1 MSKFFINRPVTAIV
15 ISILIVL
22 AGIIMAQR
30 LPMAQFP
37 SIAPPEIVVT
47 TNYVGADALTI
58 ESAVATPIEEA
69 MAGVEGMLYM
79 RSFNAN
85 DGTMKLRIDFDLDL
99 DPNIAEVFS
108 EIRVNRALPQLP
120 PSVRD
125 QGVTIAKSHVS
136 PLMIIAL
143 SSPKGTRDAKF
154 LANYA
159 YINIIDPLTRVRGIG
174 SVVVQGAGAYAMRQ
188 WVKPDQ
194 LASLGVTVPDLV
206 KALEQQNTVNPS
218 GQVGAE
224 PAPAGQEFTYTMRA
238 QGRLVT
244 QEDFGNVVIRENKDG
259 SVVRMKDVARI
270 ELGTQT
276 YNVIGRL
283 NDDPAAIINV
293 FQLPGYN
300 AVEAVNGVRTMMAQ
314 LKEQFPDDV
323 DYVVSLDT
331 TLSVRAGIKE
341 IVTTLWEALLL
352 VIFVGFIFLQ
362 SFRATL
368 IPALT
373 VPVSL
378 LGTFIFFPMLGFSIN
393 SLSLFGLVL
402 AIGLVVDDAIVV
414 VEAVELNMATGL
426 SPKDASLRAME
437 QVGGPVV
444 AIALILAAVFVPT
457 AFIPGITGRLY
468 QQFAVT
474 IAISVIISA
483 FNALSL
489 SPALCSLLL
498 KPKHDSHGLLQR
510 LFGGFNRLFEKA
522 TNGYVSTSGFLI
534 RKMVLSF
541 ALLAGVAV
549 AAFLIGGRL
558 PSGFLPTEDQ
568 GYFYLNIQLPDAA
581 SLQRTDAFTKEVESV
596 LKHTNGVQYYSTIV
610 GSSLLTQTNA
620 TYSAFVFVALKPW
633 DQRKTKA
640 TSIESIMESVNSQ
653 LDRMPAGHA
662 FAFSPPAISGVG
674 TSGGFSFML
683 EDRAGRDVPYLA
695 DNTQRFLDAARKRP
709 ELARLNSSLNAKVP
723 QVLVEVDR
731 DKVLKQGVEIDDVY
745 STLRAFMGS
754 LFVNYFNRFG
764 RAWQVYIAA
773 ENGYRSQ
780 AKDVMNFF
788 VRNKEGQMLPLSSVI
803 SLQTR
808 AGPEFTSRF
817 NEYRAVEIT
826 GSPAAGFST
835 VQAMNALEQ
844 VAHQVLP
851 KGMGYDWNALSYQQK
866 KASTQVGAA
875 AVFGFSLLVVFLILA
890 AQYESWALP
899 FSVLLATPIAVLG
912 AFVFLWIRGFENDV
926 YAQIGLVMLI
936 GLSAKNA
943 ILIVEFARAER
954 MKGKPALEAAL
965 EGARIRLRPILMT
978 AFAFILGT
986 VPLAIASG
994 AGAVG
999 RRILGTAVIGGMLA
1013 ATLLAI
1019 FIIPVCYYAVE
1030 HLKDRMA
1037 ARRGGS

>member
-15 ISILIVL
+15 ISILIVI
-22 AGIIMAQR
+22 AGVIMAQR
-30 LPMAQFP
+30 LPIAQFP

-85 DGTMKLRIDFDLDL
+85 DGTMKLRIDFDLAL

-159 YINIIDPLTRVRGIG
+159 YINIVDALTRVRGIG

-194 LASLGVTVPDLV
+194 LASLGITIPDMV
-206 KALEQQNTVNPS
+206 RALEQQNTVNPS

-224 PAPAGQEFTYTMRA
+224 PAPPGQEFTYTMRA

-244 QEDFGNVVIRENKDG
+244 EKDFGDVVVRENKDG

-270 ELGTQT
+270 ELGTQS

-283 NDDPAAIINV
+283 NDAPAAIVNV

-300 AVEAVNGVRTMMAQ
+300 AVEAVDGVRTLMAQ

-331 TLSVRAGIKE
+331 TLSVREGIKE
-341 IVTTLWEALLL
+341 ILTTLWEALLL
-352 VIFVGFIFLQ
+352 VIFVVFIFLQ

-414 VEAVELNMATGL
+414 VEAVELNMTRGL
-426 SPKDASLRAME
+426 NPKDASLKAME

-474 IAISVIISA
+474 IAISVMISA

-498 KPKHDSHGLLQR
+498 KPAHESKGVLHTV
-510 LFGGFNRLFEKA
+510 FGGFNRIFEKA
-522 TNGYVSTSGFLI
+522 TNGYVGISGALV
-534 RKMVLSF
+534 RKMALSF
-541 ALLAGVAV
+541 TLLAAV
-549 AAFLIGGRL
+549 AGAAYVVGGRL

-568 GYFYLNIQLPDAA
+568 GFFYLNIQLPDAA

-596 LKHTNGVQYYSTIV
+596 LKHTDGVQYYSTIV

-633 DQRKTKA
+633 GQRKTRQ
-640 TSIESIMESVNSQ
+640 TGIQSIMESVNAK
-653 LDRMPAGHA
+653 LDRMPAGRA
-662 FAFSPPAISGVG
+662 FAFSPPVISGVG

-683 EDRAGRDVPYLA
+683 EDRLGKDVPYLA
-695 DNTQRFLDAARKRP
+695 ENTDRFLDAARKRP
-709 ELARLNSSLNAKVP
+709 ELTRLNSSLNAQVP
-723 QVLVEVDR
+723 QVLVQVDR
-731 DKVLKQGVEIDDVY
+731 DKVLKQGVEVEDVY

-773 ENGYRSQ
+773 EDGYRTQ
-780 AKDVMNFF
+780 AQDVMNFF
-788 VRNKEGQMLPLSSVI
+788 VRNKDGQMLPLSSVI

-826 GSPAAGFST
+826 GSPAPGFST
-835 VQAMNALEQ
+835 VQAMSALEQ
-844 VAHQVLP
+844 VAAQVLP
-851 KGMGYDWNALSYQQK
+851 KGMGYDWNGLSYQQK
-866 KASTQVGAA
+866 KASSQVSPA

-899 FSVLLATPIAVLG
+899 FSVLLATPIAVFG
-912 AFVFLWIRGFENDV
+912 ALLALWTRGFENNV

-943 ILIVEFARAER
+943 ILIVEFARTER
-954 MKGKPALEAAL
+954 MQGKSAMDAAL
-965 EGARIRLRPILMT
+965 EGARVRLRPILMT

-986 VPLAIASG
+986 FPLAIASG
-994 AGAVG
+994 AGAVA
-999 RRILGTAVIGGMLA
+999 RKILGTAVIGGMLA

-1019 FIIPVCYYAVE
+1019 FIIPVTYYAME
-1030 HLKDRMA
+1030 HLKDKMA
-1037 ARRGGS
+1037 ARKGEP

>member
-15 ISILIVL
+15 ISILIVI
-22 AGIIMAQR
+22 AGIITVQR
-30 LPMAQFP
+30 LPIAQFP
-37 SIAPPEIVVT
+37 EIAPPEIVVT
-47 TNYVGADALTI
+47 TTYVGADALTI
-58 ESAVATPIEEA
+58 ESAVATPLEEA

-99 DPNIAEVFS
+99 DPNVAEVFS

-120 PSVRD
+120 PSVRA

-159 YINIIDPLTRVRGIG
+159 YINISDPLTRVRGIG

-194 LASLGVTVPDLV
+194 LASLGVTVPDMV

-244 QEDFGNVVIRENKDG
+244 AEDFGGVVIRENEDG

-270 ELGTQT
+270 ELGAQT

-283 NDDPAAIINV
+283 NDAPAAIINV

-300 AVEAVNGVRTMMAQ
+300 AVEAVDGVRKMMTQ

-331 TLSVRAGIKE
+331 TLSVREGVRE

-352 VIFVGFIFLQ
+352 VIFVVFVFLQ
-362 SFRATL
+362 SFRTTL

-373 VPVSL
+373 VPVAL

-414 VEAVELNMATGL
+414 VEAVELNMAAGL
-426 SPKDASLRAME
+426 SPKEASLKAME

-474 IAISVIISA
+474 IAVSVIISA

-498 KPKHDSHGLLQR
+498 KPAHESKGLLHKA
-510 LFGGFNRLFEKA
+510 FGGFNRLFEKA
-522 TNGYVSTSGFLI
+522 TNGYVGISGALI
-534 RKMVLSF
+534 RKMGLSF
-541 ALLAGVAV
+541 GLLAGVAG
-549 AAFLIGGRL
+549 AAFLVENRL
-558 PSGFLPTEDQ
+558 PSGFLPTEDL

-620 TYSAFVFVALKPW
+620 TYSAFVFVALTPW
-633 DQRKTKA
+633 DKRKTRE
-640 TSIESIMESVNSQ
+640 TSIQSIMESVNAK
-653 LDRMPAGHA
+653 LDRLPAGRA

-683 EDRAGRDVPYLA
+683 EDRVGKDVPYLA
-695 DNTQRFLDAARKRP
+695 ENTDRFLDAARKRP
-709 ELARLNSSLNAKVP
+709 ELTRLHSSLYAQVP
-723 QVLVEVDR
+723 QVMVEVDR
-731 DKVLKQGVEIDDVY
+731 DKVLKQGVEVDDVY

-764 RAWQVYIAA
+764 RAWQVYIGA
-773 ENGYRSQ
+773 EDGYRSQ

-788 VRNKEGQMLPLSSVI
+788 VRNKQGQMLPLSSVVSI
-803 SLQTR
+803 QSR
-808 AGPEFTSRF
+808 VGPEFTSRF

-826 GSPAAGFST
+826 GSAAPGYSM
-835 VQAMNALEQ
+835 VQAMSALEQ
-844 VAHQVLP
+844 VAGQVLP
-851 KGMGYDWNALSYQQK
+851 KGMGYDWNALSYEQD
-866 KASTQVGAA
+866 KASKQVSPA

-890 AQYESWALP
+890 AQYESWTLP
-899 FSVLLATPIAVLG
+899 FSVLLGTPVAVFG
-912 AFVFLWIRGFENDV
+912 AFLALWMRGFENNV

-943 ILIVEFARAER
+943 ILIVEFARTER
-954 MKGKPALEAAL
+954 MKGKSALDAAL

-978 AFAFILGT
+978 AFAFIFGT
-986 VPLAIASG
+986 IPLAIASG
-994 AGAVG
+994 AGAAA

-1019 FIIPVCYYAVE
+1019 FIIPVTYYAME
-1030 HLKDRMA
+1030 HLKDRIA
-1037 ARRGGS
+1037 GLKDTS

>member
-1 MSKFFINRPVTAIV
+1 
-15 ISILIVL
+15 
-22 AGIIMAQR
+22 MAQR
-30 LPMAQFP
+30 LPIAQFP

-79 RSFNAN
+79 RSFSAN
-85 DGTMKLRIDFDLDL
+85 DGTMKLRIDFDLDM

-159 YINIIDPLTRVRGIG
+159 YINIADPLTRNRGIG

-194 LASLGVTVPDLV
+194 LASLGITVPDLV

-244 QEDFGNVVIRENKDG
+244 EEDFGNVVIRENKDG

-270 ELGTQT
+270 ELGTQS

-283 NDDPAAIINV
+283 NDAPAAIINV

-300 AVEAVNGVRTMMAQ
+300 AVEAVDGVRAMMAQ
-314 LKEQFPDDV
+314 LKEKFPDDV

-331 TLSVRAGIKE
+331 TLSVREGIRE
-341 IVTTLWEALLL
+341 IITTLWEALLL
-352 VIFVGFIFLQ
+352 VIFVVFIFLQ

-414 VEAVELNMATGL
+414 VEAVELNMARGL
-426 SPKDASLRAME
+426 NPKDASIKAME

-474 IAISVIISA
+474 IAISVMISA

-498 KPKHDSHGLLQR
+498 KPSHESKGFLHTV
-510 LFGGFNRLFEKA
+510 FGGFNRIFEKA
-522 TNGYVSTSGFLI
+522 TNRYVGISGALI
-534 RKMVLSF
+534 RKMFISLTLLAAVAGT
-541 ALLAGVAV
+541 ALLVGSH
-549 AAFLIGGRL
+549 L

-568 GYFYLNIQLPDAA
+568 GFFYLNIQLPDAA
-581 SLQRTDAFTKEVESV
+581 SLQRTDAFTREVETV
-596 LKHTNGVQYYSTIV
+596 LKHTNGIQYYSTIV

-633 DQRKTKA
+633 DQRKTTE
-640 TSIESIMESVNSQ
+640 TSIRSIMDSVNARF
-653 LDRMPAGHA
+653 DRMPAGRA
-662 FAFSPPAISGVG
+662 FAFSPPVISGVG

-683 EDRAGRDVPYLA
+683 EDRLGRDVQYLA
-695 DNTQRFLDAARKRP
+695 GNTDKFLDAARKRP
-709 ELARLNSSLNAKVP
+709 ELTKLNSSLNAQVP
-723 QVLVEVDR
+723 QVLVQVDR
-731 DKVLKQGVEIDDVY
+731 DKVLKQGVEVDDVY
-745 STLRAFMGS
+745 TTLRAFMGS

-773 ENGYRSQ
+773 EDGYRSQ

-788 VRNKEGQMLPLSSVI
+788 VRNKEGEMLPLSSIV

-826 GSPAAGFST
+826 GSPAPGYST
-835 VQAMNALEQ
+835 VQAMKALEQ
-844 VAHQVLP
+844 VAGEVLP

-866 KASTQVGAA
+866 KASTQVSPGV
-875 AVFGFSLLVVFLILA
+875 VFGFSLLVVFLILA
-890 AQYESWALP
+890 AQYESWILP
-899 FSVLLATPIAVLG
+899 FSVLLATPIAVFG
-912 AFVFLWIRGFENDV
+912 AFMSLWIRGFENNV

-943 ILIVEFARAER
+943 ILIVEFARTER
-954 MKGKPALEAAL
+954 MQGKSAMDAAL
-965 EGARIRLRPILMT
+965 EGARVRLRPILMT

-986 VPLAIASG
+986 IPLAIASG
-994 AGAVG
+994 AGAVA
-999 RRILGTAVIGGMLA
+999 RKILGTAVIGGMLA
-1013 ATLLAI
+1013 ATLIAI
-1019 FIIPVCYYAVE
+1019 FIIPVTYYAME
-1030 HLKDRMA
+1030 HLKDKVA
-1037 ARRGGS
+1037 ARNGVP

>member
-1 MSKFFINRPVTAIV
+1 M
-15 ISILIVL
+15 
-22 AGIIMAQR
+22 
-30 LPMAQFP
+30 
-37 SIAPPEIVVT
+37 
-47 TNYVGADALTI
+47 
-58 ESAVATPIEEA
+58 
-69 MAGVEGMLYM
+69 
-79 RSFNAN
+79 
-85 DGTMKLRIDFDLDL
+85 
-99 DPNIAEVFS
+99 
-108 EIRVNRALPQLP
+108 
-120 PSVRD
+120 
-125 QGVTIAKSHVS
+125 
-136 PLMIIAL
+136 
-143 SSPKGTRDAKF
+143 
-154 LANYA
+154 
-159 YINIIDPLTRVRGIG
+159 
-174 SVVVQGAGAYAMRQ
+174 
-188 WVKPDQ
+188 
-194 LASLGVTVPDLV
+194 V

-224 PAPAGQEFTYTMRA
+224 PAPPGQEFTYTMRA
-238 QGRLVT
+238 QGRLIT
-244 QEDFGNVVIRENKDG
+244 EQNFGEIVIRENKDG

-283 NDDPAAIINV
+283 NDAPAAIINL

-314 LKEQFPDDV
+314 LKDKFPDDV

-341 IVTTLWEALLL
+341 IITTLWEALLL
-352 VIFVGFIFLQ
+352 VILVVFIFLQ
-362 SFRATL
+362 SFRTTL

-414 VEAVELNMATGL
+414 VEAVEVNIAAGLN
-426 SPKDASLRAME
+426 PKDASLKAME

-489 SPALCSLLL
+489 SPALCTLLL
-498 KPKHDSHGLLQR
+498 KPGQESHGLLHR
-510 LFGGFNRLFEKA
+510 FFGGFNRIFEKA
-522 TNGYVSTSGFLI
+522 TNRYVGISGALI
-534 RKMVLSF
+534 RKMGISF
-541 ALLAGVAV
+541 ALLAVVAG
-549 AAFLIGGRL
+549 AAFVVGDRL

-581 SLQRTDAFTKEVESV
+581 SLQRTDAFTKEVEAV
-596 LKHTNGVQYYSTIV
+596 LKNTNGVQYYSTIV

-620 TYSAFVFVALKPW
+620 TYSAFVFVALKRW
-633 DQRKTKA
+633 GQRKTKE
-640 TSIESIMESVNSQ
+640 TSIQAIMESVNAK
-653 LDRMPAGHA
+653 LDRMPAGRA

-683 EDRAGRDVPYLA
+683 EDRVGRDVPYLA
-695 DNTQRFLDAARKRP
+695 ENTQRFLDAARKRP
-709 ELARLNSSLNAKVP
+709 ELTRLNSSLNARVP
-723 QVLVEVDR
+723 QVLVQVDR
-731 DKVLKQGVEIDDVY
+731 DKVLKQGVEVTDVY
-745 STLRAFMGS
+745 TTLSAFMGS

-773 ENGYRSQ
+773 EDGYRSR
-780 AKDVMNFF
+780 AEDVMNFF
-788 VRNKEGQMLPLSSVI
+788 VRNKEGEMLPLSSVV

-826 GSPAAGFST
+826 GSPAPGYST
-835 VQAMNALEQ
+835 VKAMNALEQ
-844 VAHQVLP
+844 VANQVLP

-866 KASTQVGAA
+866 KASTQVSPA

-890 AQYESWALP
+890 AQYESWTLP
-899 FSVLLATPIAVLG
+899 FSVLLGTPIAVLG
-912 AFVFLWIRGFENDV
+912 AFLALWIRGFENDV

-943 ILIVEFARAER
+943 ILIVEFARTER
-954 MKGKPALEAAL
+954 MKGKSALDAAL

-978 AFAFILGT
+978 AFAFIFGT
-986 VPLAIASG
+986 IPLAIASG
-994 AGAVG
+994 AGAVS
-999 RRILGTAVIGGMLA
+999 REILGTAVIGGMLA

-1019 FIIPVCYYAVE
+1019 FIIPVTYYAME
-1030 HLKDRMA
+1030 HLKEKVA
-1037 ARRGGS
+1037 ARKSVA

>member
-1 MSKFFINRPVTAIV
+1 
-15 ISILIVL
+15 VL
-22 AGIIMAQR
+22 AAQSGQVLR
-30 LPMAQFP
+30 LLLKTVLCISQ
-37 SIAPPEIVVT
+37 
-47 TNYVGADALTI
+47 
-58 ESAVATPIEEA
+58 
-69 MAGVEGMLYM
+69 
-79 RSFNAN
+79 
-85 DGTMKLRIDFDLDL
+85 
-99 DPNIAEVFS
+99 
-108 EIRVNRALPQLP
+108 
-120 PSVRD
+120 
-125 QGVTIAKSHVS
+125 
-136 PLMIIAL
+136 
-143 SSPKGTRDAKF
+143 
-154 LANYA
+154 
-159 YINIIDPLTRVRGIG
+159 
-174 SVVVQGAGAYAMRQ
+174 VVQGAGAYAMRQ

-206 KALEQQNTVNPS
+206 KAIEQQNTVNPS

-224 PAPAGQEFTYTMRA
+224 PAPPGQEFTYTMRA

-244 QEDFGNVVIRENKDG
+244 EQDFGDVVIRENKDG

-270 ELGTQT
+270 ELGAQT

-283 NDDPAAIINV
+283 NDAPAAIINV

-300 AVEAVNGVRTMMAQ
+300 AVAAVNGVRVMMAQ
-314 LKEQFPDDV
+314 LQKQFPDDV

-331 TLSVRAGIKE
+331 TLSVREGIKE

-352 VIFVGFIFLQ
+352 VIFVVYIFLQ
-362 SFRATL
+362 SFRTTL

-414 VEAVELNMATGL
+414 VEAVELNMAAGL
-426 SPKDASLRAME
+426 SPKDAALKAME

-444 AIALILAAVFVPT
+444 SIALILAAVFVPT

-474 IAISVIISA
+474 IAIAVIISA

-498 KPKHDSHGLLQR
+498 KPKHESHGLLQR

-522 TNGYVSTSGFLI
+522 TKRYVGISGALI
-534 RKMVLSF
+534 RKMAISF
-541 ALLAGVAV
+541 TLLAVVAG
-549 AAFLIGGRL
+549 AAFLVGSRL

-568 GYFYLNIQLPDAA
+568 GFFYLNIQLPDAA
-581 SLQRTDAFTKEVESV
+581 SLQRTDAFTKEVEAV
-596 LKHTNGVQYYSTIV
+596 LKHTDGVQYYSTIV

-620 TYSAFVFVALKPW
+620 TYSAFVFVALTPW
-633 DQRKTKA
+633 DKRKTKA
-640 TSIESIMESVNSQ
+640 TSIKSIMESVNAR
-653 LDRMPAGHA
+653 LDGMPAGHA

-683 EDRAGRDVPYLA
+683 EDRVGKDVPYLA
-695 DNTQRFLDAARKRP
+695 EYTNRFLAAARKRP
-709 ELARLNSSLNAKVP
+709 ELTRLNSSLNAQVP
-723 QVLVEVDR
+723 QVLVQVDR
-731 DKVLKQGVEIDDVY
+731 DKVLKQGVEVEDVY

-780 AKDVMNFF
+780 ARDVMNFF
-788 VRNKEGQMLPLSSVI
+788 VRNKDGQMLPLSSVV
-803 SLQTR
+803 SLETR

-835 VQAMNALEQ
+835 VKAMNALEQ
-844 VAHQVLP
+844 VADQVLP

-866 KASTQVGAA
+866 KASTQVSPA

-899 FSVLLATPIAVLG
+899 FSVLLATPIAVFG
-912 AFVFLWIRGFENDV
+912 AFMALWFRGFENNV

-943 ILIVEFARAER
+943 ILIVEFARTER
-954 MKGKPALEAAL
+954 MQGKSALDAAL

-978 AFAFILGT
+978 AFAFIFGT
-986 VPLAIASG
+986 IPLAIASG
-994 AGAVG
+994 AGAVA

-1013 ATLLAI
+1013 ATMFAI
-1019 FIIPVCYYAVE
+1019 FIIPVTYYAVE
-1030 HLKDRMA
+1030 HLKEKLA
-1037 ARRGGS
+1037 ARKSSS

>member
-15 ISILIVL
+15 ISILIMI

-30 LPMAQFP
+30 LPIAQFP

-58 ESAVATPIEEA
+58 ESSVATPIEEA

-85 DGTMKLRIDFDLDL
+85 DGTMKLRIDFDLAL

-120 PSVRD
+120 PSVRN

-143 SSPKGTRDAKF
+143 SSPKGTRNAKF

-159 YINIIDPLTRVRGIG
+159 YINLSDALTRVRGIG

-194 LASLGVTVPDLV
+194 LASLGVTVPDMV

-224 PAPAGQEFTYTMRA
+224 PAPPGQEFTYTMRA

-244 QEDFGNVVIRENKDG
+244 EQDFGDVVIRENKDG

-283 NDDPAAIINV
+283 NDAPAAIINV

-300 AVEAVNGVRTMMAQ
+300 AVEAVDGVRAMMTQ
-314 LKEQFPDDV
+314 LKQQFPDDV

-331 TLSVRAGIKE
+331 TLSVREGIKE
-341 IVTTLWEALLL
+341 ILTTLWEALLL
-352 VIFVGFIFLQ
+352 VIFVVFIFLQ

-414 VEAVELNMATGL
+414 VEAVELNMTRGL
-426 SPKDASLRAME
+426 NPKDASLKAME

-474 IAISVIISA
+474 IAISVLISA

-498 KPKHDSHGLLQR
+498 KPSHESKGLLHR
-510 LFGGFNRLFEKA
+510 VFGGFNRIFEKA
-522 TNGYVSTSGFLI
+522 TNGYVGVSGTLI
-534 RKMVLSF
+534 RKMAISF
-541 ALLAGVAV
+541 TLLAAVAG
-549 AAFLIGGRL
+549 AAFLVGGRL

-568 GYFYLNIQLPDAA
+568 GFFYLNIQLPDAA

-596 LKHTNGVQYYSTIV
+596 LKHTDGVQYYSTIV
-610 GSSLLTQTNA
+610 GSSLLTQTNS

-633 DQRKTKA
+633 DERKTKE
-640 TSIESIMESVNSQ
+640 TSVRSIMESVNDK
-653 LDRMPAGHA
+653 LDRLPAGRA
-662 FAFSPPAISGVG
+662 FAFSPPVISGVG

-683 EDRAGRDVPYLA
+683 EDRVGKDVPYLA
-695 DNTQRFLDAARKRP
+695 EQTDRFLEAARKRP
-709 ELARLNSSLNAKVP
+709 ELTRLNSSLNAQVP
-723 QVLVEVDR
+723 QVQVQVDK
-731 DKVLKQGVEIDDVY
+731 DKVLKQGVEIEDVY
-745 STLRAFMGS
+745 ATLRAFMGS

-773 ENGYRSQ
+773 EDGYRSQ
-780 AKDVMNFF
+780 ASDVMNFF

-803 SLQTR
+803 SLQTK

-835 VQAMNALEQ
+835 VQAMNALEK
-844 VAHQVLP
+844 VASQVLP
-851 KGMGYDWNALSYQQK
+851 KGMGYDWNGLSYQQK
-866 KASTQVGAA
+866 KASTQVSPA

-890 AQYESWALP
+890 AQYESWTLP
-899 FSVLLATPIAVLG
+899 FSVLLATPIAVFG
-912 AFVFLWIRGFENDV
+912 ALLALWIRGFENNV

-943 ILIVEFARAER
+943 ILIVEFARSER
-954 MKGKPALEAAL
+954 MQGKSALDAAL

-978 AFAFILGT
+978 AFAFIFGT
-986 VPLAIASG
+986 IPLAIASG
-994 AGAVG
+994 AGAVA
-999 RRILGTAVIGGMLA
+999 RKILGTAVIGGMLA

-1019 FIIPVCYYAVE
+1019 FIIPVTYYAME
-1030 HLKDRMA
+1030 HLKDKFAGRK
-1037 ARRGGS
+1037 GSP

>member
-1 MSKFFINRPVTAIV
+1 MSRFFINRPVTAIV
-15 ISILIVL
+15 ISILIVIVGVVL
-22 AGIIMAQR
+22 AQR
-30 LPMAQFP
+30 LPIAQFP
-37 SIAPPEIVVT
+37 AIAPPEIVVT

-85 DGTMKLRIDFDLDL
+85 DGTMKLRVDFDLNM
-99 DPNIAEVFS
+99 DPNVAEVFS

-120 PSVRD
+120 PSVRN

-143 SSPKGTRDAKF
+143 YAPKGTRDATF

-159 YINIIDPLTRVRGIG
+159 NINIADPLTRVTGIG
-174 SVVVQGAGAYAMRQ
+174 SIVVQGAGGYAMRQ

-206 KALEQQNTVNPS
+206 NALEQQNTVNPS

-224 PAPAGQEFTYTMRA
+224 PAPSGQEFTYTMRA

-244 QEDFGNVVIRENKDG
+244 EEDFGNIVIRENPDG
-259 SVVRMKDVARI
+259 SVIRMKDVARI
-270 ELGTQT
+270 ELGAQT
-276 YNVIGRL
+276 YNNIGRM
-283 NDDPAAIINV
+283 NGAPAAIINV

-300 AVEAVNGVRTMMAQ
+300 AVNAVDGVRKLLAQ
-314 LKEQFPDDV
+314 LKQKFPDDV

-331 TLSVRAGIKE
+331 TLSVRAGVRE
-341 IVTTLWEALLL
+341 IITTLWEALLL
-352 VIFVGFIFLQ
+352 VIFVVFLFLQ
-362 SFRATL
+362 NVRATL
-368 IPALT
+368 IPALA

-378 LGTFIFFPMLGFSIN
+378 IGTFIFFPVLGFSIN

-414 VEAVELNMATGL
+414 VEAVETHIAAGLN
-426 SPKDASLRAME
+426 PKEASLKAME
-437 QVGGPVV
+437 EVGGPVI

-474 IAISVIISA
+474 IAVSVVISA

-498 KPKHDSHGLLQR
+498 KPRQESTGLLHQI
-510 LFGGFNRLFEKA
+510 FGGFNRVFDRA
-522 TNGYVSTSGFLI
+522 TNRYVSISGTLI
-534 RKMVLSF
+534 RKMALS
-541 ALLAGVAV
+541 ALLLCAV
-549 AAFLIGGRL
+549 AGAALLVGYRL
-558 PSGFLPTEDQ
+558 PSGFLPSEDQ

-581 SLQRTDAFTKEVESV
+581 SLQRTDAFTKKVEAV
-596 LKHTNGVQYYSTIV
+596 LRSTPGVQYYSTIV
-610 GSSLLTQTNA
+610 GNSLLTQTNA

-633 DQRKTKA
+633 DQRKSKD
-640 TSIESIMESVNSQ
+640 TSIEAIMDSVNDK
-653 LDRMPAGHA
+653 LDRMPEGRA

-683 EDRAGRDVPYLA
+683 EDRAGKSVDYLA
-695 DNTQRFLDAARKRP
+695 ENTDRFLQAAQKRP

-723 QVLVEVDR
+723 QVLVAVDR
-731 DKVLKQGVEIDDVY
+731 DKVLKQGVEVKDVY
-745 STLRAFMGS
+745 STIQAFMGS

-764 RAWQVYIAA
+764 RAWQVYIGAD
-773 ENGYRSQ
+773 NGYRTE
-780 AKDVMNFF
+780 AREVTNFF
-788 VRNKEGQMLPLSSVI
+788 VRNKNNEMLPLSSVVSI
-803 SLQTR
+803 KAA

-817 NEYRAVEIT
+817 NEYRSVEIT
-826 GSPAAGFST
+826 GSAAPGYT
-835 VQAMNALEQ
+835 TAQAMKALEQ
-844 VAHQVLP
+844 VANQVLP
-851 KGMGYDWNALSYQQK
+851 KDMGYDWNALSYQQN
-866 KASTQVGAA
+866 KAASQVSPAV
-875 AVFGFSLLVVFLILA
+875 VFGFSLLVVFLILA

-899 FSVLLATPIAVLG
+899 FSVLLCTPVAVFG
-912 AFVFLWIRGFENDV
+912 AFVALWVRGFENDV

-943 ILIVEFARAER
+943 ILIVEFARSEHLR
-954 MKGKPALEAAL
+954 GKNALEAAL

-978 AFAFILGT
+978 AFAFVLGT
-986 VPLAIASG
+986 IPLAIASG
-994 AGAVG
+994 AGAAS

-1013 ATLLAI
+1013 ATMLAI
-1019 FIIPVCYYAVE
+1019 FIIPVAFYAVE
-1030 HLKDRMA
+1030 SAKDKVSSWR
-1037 ARRGGS
+1037 SSS

>member
-15 ISILIVL
+15 ISILIMI

-30 LPMAQFP
+30 LPIAQFP

-58 ESAVATPIEEA
+58 ESSVATPIEEA

-85 DGTMKLRIDFDLDL
+85 DGTMKLRIDFDLAL

-120 PSVRD
+120 PSVRN

-143 SSPKGTRDAKF
+143 SSPKGTRNAKF

-159 YINIIDPLTRVRGIG
+159 YINLSDALTRVRGIG

-194 LASLGVTVPDLV
+194 LASLGVTVPDMV

-224 PAPAGQEFTYTMRA
+224 PAPPGQEFTYTMRA

-244 QEDFGNVVIRENKDG
+244 EQDFGDVVIRENKDG

-283 NDDPAAIINV
+283 NDAPAAIINV

-300 AVEAVNGVRTMMAQ
+300 AVEAVDGVRAMMTQ
-314 LKEQFPDDV
+314 LKQQFPDDV

-331 TLSVRAGIKE
+331 TLSVREGIKE
-341 IVTTLWEALLL
+341 ILTTLWEALLL
-352 VIFVGFIFLQ
+352 VIFVVFIFLQ

-414 VEAVELNMATGL
+414 VEAVELNMTRGL
-426 SPKDASLRAME
+426 NPKDASLKAME

-474 IAISVIISA
+474 IAISVLISA

-498 KPKHDSHGLLQR
+498 KPSHESKGLLHR
-510 LFGGFNRLFEKA
+510 VFGGFNRMFEKA
-522 TNGYVSTSGFLI
+522 TNGYVGISGTLI
-534 RKMVLSF
+534 RKMAISF
-541 ALLAGVAV
+541 TLLAAVAG
-549 AAFLIGGRL
+549 AAFLVGGRL

-568 GYFYLNIQLPDAA
+568 GFFYLNIQLPDAA

-596 LKHTNGVQYYSTIV
+596 LKHTGGVQYYSTIV
-610 GSSLLTQTNA
+610 GSSLLTQTNS

-633 DQRKTKA
+633 DERKTKE
-640 TSIESIMESVNSQ
+640 TSVRSIMESVNDK
-653 LDRMPAGHA
+653 LDRLPAGRA
-662 FAFSPPAISGVG
+662 FAFSPPVISGVG

-683 EDRAGRDVPYLA
+683 EDRVGKDVPYLA
-695 DNTQRFLDAARKRP
+695 EQTDRFLEAARKRP
-709 ELARLNSSLNAKVP
+709 ELTRLNSSLNAQVP
-723 QVLVEVDR
+723 QVQVQVDK
-731 DKVLKQGVEIDDVY
+731 DKVLKQGVEIEDVY
-745 STLRAFMGS
+745 ATLRAFMGS

-773 ENGYRSQ
+773 EDGYRSQ
-780 AKDVMNFF
+780 ASDVMNFF

-803 SLQTR
+803 SLQTK

-835 VQAMNALEQ
+835 VQAMNALEK
-844 VAHQVLP
+844 VASQVLP
-851 KGMGYDWNALSYQQK
+851 KGMGYDWNGLSYQQK
-866 KASTQVGAA
+866 KASTQVSPA

-890 AQYESWALP
+890 AQYESWTLP
-899 FSVLLATPIAVLG
+899 FSVLLATPIAVFG
-912 AFVFLWIRGFENDV
+912 ALLALWIRGFENNV

-943 ILIVEFARAER
+943 ILIVEFARSER
-954 MKGKPALEAAL
+954 MQGKSALDAAL

-978 AFAFILGT
+978 AFAFIFGT
-986 VPLAIASG
+986 IPLAIASG
-994 AGAVG
+994 AGAVA
-999 RRILGTAVIGGMLA
+999 RKILGTAVIGGMLA

-1019 FIIPVCYYAVE
+1019 FIIPVTYYAME
-1030 HLKDRMA
+1030 HLKDKFAGRK
-1037 ARRGGS
+1037 GSP

>member
-1 MSKFFINRPVTAIV
+1 
-15 ISILIVL
+15 
-22 AGIIMAQR
+22 
-30 LPMAQFP
+30 
-37 SIAPPEIVVT
+37 
-47 TNYVGADALTI
+47 
-58 ESAVATPIEEA
+58 
-69 MAGVEGMLYM
+69 
-79 RSFNAN
+79 
-85 DGTMKLRIDFDLDL
+85 
-99 DPNIAEVFS
+99 
-108 EIRVNRALPQLP
+108 
-120 PSVRD
+120 
-125 QGVTIAKSHVS
+125 
-136 PLMIIAL
+136 
-143 SSPKGTRDAKF
+143 
-154 LANYA
+154 
-159 YINIIDPLTRVRGIG
+159 
-174 SVVVQGAGAYAMRQ
+174 
-188 WVKPDQ
+188 
-194 LASLGVTVPDLV
+194 
-206 KALEQQNTVNPS
+206 
-218 GQVGAE
+218 
-224 PAPAGQEFTYTMRA
+224 
-238 QGRLVT
+238 
-244 QEDFGNVVIRENKDG
+244 
-259 SVVRMKDVARI
+259 MKDVARI

-283 NDDPAAIINV
+283 NDAPAAIINV

-300 AVEAVNGVRTMMAQ
+300 AVAAVDGVRQMMAQ

-331 TLSVRAGIKE
+331 TLAVREGIKE
-341 IVTTLWEALLL
+341 IITTLWEALLL
-352 VIFVGFIFLQ
+352 VIFVVFIFLQ
-362 SFRATL
+362 SFRTTL

-378 LGTFIFFPMLGFSIN
+378 LGTFIFFPVLGFSIN

-414 VEAVELNMATGL
+414 VEAVELNMASGL
-426 SPKDASLRAME
+426 NPKEAALKAME

-498 KPKHDSHGLLQR
+498 KPSHESHGLLHR

-522 TNGYVSTSGFLI
+522 TTRYVGISGALI
-534 RKMVLSF
+534 RKMAFSLT
-541 ALLAGVAV
+541 LLAMVAV
-549 AAFLIGGRL
+549 AAFLVGDRL

-581 SLQRTDAFTKEVESV
+581 SLQRTDAFTKEVEAV
-596 LKHTNGVQYYSTIV
+596 LKHTNGVRYYSTIV

-620 TYSAFVFVALKPW
+620 TYSAFVFVALTPW
-633 DQRKTKA
+633 DKRKTKE
-640 TSIESIMESVNSQ
+640 TSVQSIMESVNAEF
-653 LDRMPAGHA
+653 DRMPAGRA
-662 FAFSPPAISGVG
+662 FAFSPPVISGVG

-683 EDRAGRDVPYLA
+683 EDRVGKDVAYLA
-695 DNTQRFLDAARKRP
+695 ENTNRFLEAARKRP
-709 ELARLNSSLNAKVP
+709 ELTRLNSSLNAQVP
-723 QVLVEVDR
+723 QVLVQVDR
-731 DKVLKQGVEIDDVY
+731 DKVLKQGVEVEDVY

-773 ENGYRSQ
+773 EDGYRSQ

-788 VRNKEGQMLPLSSVI
+788 VRNKEGEMLPLSSVVSI
-803 SLQTR
+803 QTR

-826 GSPAAGFST
+826 GSPAPGYST
-835 VQAMNALEQ
+835 VKAMDALEQ
-844 VAHQVLP
+844 VAKQVLP

-866 KASTQVGAA
+866 KASTQVSPA

-890 AQYESWALP
+890 AQYESWTLP
-899 FSVLLATPIAVLG
+899 FSVLLCTPIAVFG
-912 AFVFLWIRGFENDV
+912 AFLALWIRGFENNV

-943 ILIVEFARAER
+943 ILIVEFARMQR
-954 MKGKPALEAAL
+954 MEGKSALDAAL

-978 AFAFILGT
+978 AFAFIFGT

-994 AGAVG
+994 AGAVA
-999 RRILGTAVIGGMLA
+999 RQVLGTAVIGGMLA

-1019 FIIPVCYYAVE
+1019 FIIPVTYYAME
-1030 HLKDRMA
+1030 SLKDWAA
-1037 ARRGGS
+1037 ARKGQS